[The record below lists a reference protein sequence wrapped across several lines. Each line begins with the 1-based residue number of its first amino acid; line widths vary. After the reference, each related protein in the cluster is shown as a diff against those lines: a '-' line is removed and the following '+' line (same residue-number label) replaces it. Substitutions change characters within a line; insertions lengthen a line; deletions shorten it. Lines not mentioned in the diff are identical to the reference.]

1 YYRSRQFVAER
12 VTQAGTQLPP
22 GTEPPLLSGVTGR
35 LNEIFEFTLEAEPGA
50 ADLMTLRDLAEFD
63 VKNRLLAVPGVAAVE
78 RLGGYLRQFQ
88 VQLDPERM
96 SARRVSLD
104 EVIHAVET
112 SNVNA
117 SGGFVWQ
124 GPVEWSVRA
133 LGRAANV

>member
-1 YYRSRQFVAER
+1 
-12 VTQAGTQLPP
+12 

-35 LNEIFEFTLEAEPGA
+35 LNEIFEFTLEAEPGS

-63 VKNRLLAVPGVAAVE
+63 VKNRLLAGPGVATVE

-104 EVIHAVET
+104 EVMHAVEE
-112 SNVNA
+112 SNLNA
-117 SGGFVWQ
+117 SGGVVAQ
-124 GPVEWSVRA
+124 ASIEWTVRA
-133 LGRAANV
+133 IGRASTVDDLRRTVVTTR